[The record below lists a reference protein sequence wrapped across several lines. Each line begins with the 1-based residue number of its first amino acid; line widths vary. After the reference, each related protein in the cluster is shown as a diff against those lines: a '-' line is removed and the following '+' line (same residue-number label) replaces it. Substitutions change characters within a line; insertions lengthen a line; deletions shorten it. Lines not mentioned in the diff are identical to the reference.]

1 MSNSNRPGTSG
12 ETVGEEH
19 LLVLGEA
26 TPPDTGSPRAGRDFG
41 DAAGYGGGLTLD
53 PVGAETAHQHQ
64 PSPLDAVTTSPSG
77 VSRSDRHL
85 RQGGRRPD
93 IGLAFMAGSA
103 LLTVSLGLLLLRRG
117 RKDQPRRRSA

>member
-1 MSNSNRPGTSG
+1 MSNSNRPGASG

-26 TPPDTGSPRAGRDFG
+26 TAPETSSPRAGRDVG

-64 PSPLDAVTTSPSG
+64 PSRLGAMTTGPSG
-77 VSRSDRHL
+77 VWRSERHSRP
-85 RQGGRRPD
+85 GGRRPD

-103 LLTVSLGLLLLRRG
+103 LLTISLGLLLL
-117 RKDQPRRRSA
+117 

>member
-1 MSNSNRPGTSG
+1 MSNSNRPGASG

-26 TPPDTGSPRAGRDFG
+26 TAPETSSPRAGRDFG

-64 PSPLDAVTTSPSG
+64 PSRLGAMTTSPSG
-77 VSRSDRHL
+77 VWRSERHSRP
-85 RQGGRRPD
+85 GGRRPD

-103 LLTVSLGLLLLRRG
+103 LLTISLGLLLLRRA